1 MATSGIAAGQASEPG
16 KFVSFEQFLAAMDRL
31 AAEAAEQKK
40 EAAERKKE
48 SDRRAEEADRR
59 LKEVSRQIEA
69 TNKQIGKLGGRYGEM
84 VEAMVMPN
92 LVKKFREMDFE
103 VNRASRGSTIEDRV
117 NGIAAEIDILLE
129 NGDKV
134 MIVEVKSK
142 PTTEDVND
150 HVKRMEKVR
159 LHADLHGDK
168 RKFRGAIAGMVVN
181 DAMRDCILGHG
192 FYVIEPSGDTFN
204 STEPKGQYSPRE
216 W

>member
-1 MATSGIAAGQASEPG
+1 
-16 KFVSFEQFLAAMDRL
+16 MDRL
-31 AAEAAEQKK
+31 AAEAAERQAEWQKEADRRQAEWQK
-40 EAAERKKE
+40 EAAERKKKV
-48 SDRRAEEADRR
+48 EEEFEELKRVV
-59 LKEVSRQIEA
+59 KEVGEEQKKTARQIEA

-92 LVKKFREMDFE
+92 LVEKFRKLNFE
-103 VNRASRGSTIEDRV
+103 VNRASRGSTIEDRK

-150 HVKRMEKVR
+150 HVKRMQKVR

-168 RKFRGAIAGMVVN
+168 RKFRGAVAGMVMN

-192 FYVIEPSGDTFN
+192 GYVIEPSGDTFN
-204 STEPKGQYSPRE
+204 ITEPKGKYSPRE